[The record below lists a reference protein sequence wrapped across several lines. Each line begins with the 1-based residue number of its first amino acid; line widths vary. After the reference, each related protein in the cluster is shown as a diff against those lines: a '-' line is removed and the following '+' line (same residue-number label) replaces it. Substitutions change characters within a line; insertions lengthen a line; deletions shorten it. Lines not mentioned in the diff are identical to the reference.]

1 MTQSSLVKNIDG
13 SIGGER
19 GVLAQTVRP
28 DIVVASQRQRIL
40 EALAECCIEKT
51 LAATTIGDIV
61 STAGVS
67 RRTFYK
73 LFANKKECLEAAVN
87 VFADELAEIVAE
99 AEAGEGA
106 WPEKVRGGISKGLDL
121 LVAKPGFANLALVEA
136 IAVDPVLTGRYWNPF
151 LAALSSHARDDRE
164 GQPSTDAA
172 RAAIGTAQVLIA
184 RQLTTGRRDRLPE
197 LLPDLV
203 YIAMTP
209 YLGQEGALEQ
219 ARLAR

>member
-1 MTQSSLVKNIDG
+1 MTQSSLVKNIGG
-13 SIGGER
+13 SIGREH

-40 EALAECCIEKT
+40 EALAECCTEKT
-51 LAATTIGDIV
+51 FAATTIGDIV

-87 VFADELAEIVAE
+87 VFADELAEIVAA
-99 AEAGEGA
+99 AEADDRP
-106 WPEKVRGGISKGLDL
+106 WPEKVRGGIAEVLDL
-121 LVAKPGFANLALVEA
+121 LVAKPGFANLALVEV
-136 IAVDPVLTGRYWNPF
+136 IAVDPVLMGRYWDPL
-151 LAALSSHARDDRE
+151 LAALSSHAPLDRE
-164 GQPSTDAA
+164 GLPSTDAA

-184 RQLTTGRRDRLPE
+184 RQLTTGRGDRLAE

-209 YLGQEGALEQ
+209 YLDQEGALEQ